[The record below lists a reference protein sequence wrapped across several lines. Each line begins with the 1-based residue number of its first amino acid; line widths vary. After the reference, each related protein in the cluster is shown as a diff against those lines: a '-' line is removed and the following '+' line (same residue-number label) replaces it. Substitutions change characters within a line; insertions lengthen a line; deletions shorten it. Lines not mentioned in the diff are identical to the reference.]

1 MNSTPRWLHLKTEA
15 ETVDK
20 QYSSAAATDTPV
32 GAAAGDTL
40 QIPALFAAQVHK
52 ASLDHGYT
60 CTKHKVGRQCL
71 QARSHMMVLA
81 LCMSVGG
88 IQSIAPNPA

>member
-15 ETVDK
+15 GTVDK

-40 QIPALFAAQVHK
+40 QIPAL
-52 ASLDHGYT
+52 LRRRYT
-60 CTKHKVGRQCL
+60 RRVWIMGTHV
-71 QARSHMMVLA
+71 
-81 LCMSVGG
+81 
-88 IQSIAPNPA
+88 QSTRWEGSACRHAVT